1 VKRILL
7 PRAQVRARISKWRAA
22 QDTHILDLMRG
33 ASIAGILKV
42 LAAILAFGLNVVLG
56 RFLGAEGAGAYF
68 LALATASIAATF
80 GRFGLD
86 SAVLRTVAA
95 HASVG
100 EFSQASAI
108 QRTALGVAFVCS
120 CLMAVVIFLGSDFV
134 AGEVFSDE
142 TLAGQIRVMALA
154 VVPLALSVLVS
165 RALLGLSRV
174 RDSLLV
180 FSIIPTAVALGGTVA
195 LASSFKVYGA
205 IMAYVIAVCVALVY
219 GWTAWHRALPAG
231 VSGCR
236 PRQSTWPMRDLLTTG
251 APLLIGALLQLVI
264 QASGTVLL
272 GVWSDNT
279 EVGRYAVAWRTAV
292 LISFVLVAVNAI
304 AQPKFA
310 ELYARGEIA
319 LLAATAYKATLLMTA
334 CAAPAL
340 LIFLAL
346 PTLVLSA
353 FGNDFAG
360 GAGALQILS
369 VGQFVNVAAG
379 SVGVLLVM
387 TRHERSYRNV
397 QVIAACVV
405 MSLNFMLIPKYGAT
419 GAAIAAASALI
430 VQNILFGYFVWRKLG
445 ILTFRPRPVI
455 QR

>member
-1 VKRILL
+1 MKLRLL
-7 PRAQVRARISKWRAA
+7 SRAQLRDRLNQWRSA
-22 QDTHILDLMRG
+22 QDTHVLDLMRG
-33 ASIAGILKV
+33 ASIAGVLKV

-68 LALATASIAATF
+68 LALTTASIAATI

-86 SAVLRTVAA
+86 SAVLRSVAA
-95 HASVG
+95 HASAG
-100 EFSQASAI
+100 DFSQVR
-108 QRTALGVAFVCS
+108 RTHRAALGVGFVCS
-120 CLMAVVIFLGSDFV
+120 CSMAVVTFLGSTFV

-142 TLAGQIRVMALA
+142 ALAGQIRVMALA

-195 LASSFKVYGA
+195 LASSLKVYGA
-205 IMAYVIAVCVALVY
+205 IMAYVIAVCTALVY
-219 GWTAWHRALPAG
+219 GWMAWHRALPAG
-231 VSGCR
+231 NAGYRS
-236 PRQSTWPMRDLLTTG
+236 RQTTSPTRGLLTTG

-272 GVWSDNT
+272 GIWSDKT
-279 EVGRYAVAWRTAV
+279 EVARYAVAWRTAV

-310 ELYARGEIA
+310 QLYARGEIDS
-319 LLAATAYKATLLMTA
+319 LAATAYKTTLLMTV

-346 PTLVLSA
+346 PGLVLSA

-360 GAGALQILS
+360 GATALQILS

-405 MSLNFMLIPKYGAT
+405 MSLNFMLIPKHGAI

-430 VQNILFGYFVWRKLG
+430 VQNILFGYFVWIKLG

-455 QR
+455 RR